1 MSIGTNKADY
11 IYPKDPRLQ
20 NQVPLWLKFYAH
32 EYTNNSLLRSNNS
45 PSGAPAAFG
54 TPRLASISVPAP
66 TDLTT
71 YSNVHYA
78 TERAGN
84 DTLANPSQ
92 TLDTVLS
99 AAGIAAVAAGQP
111 WVAGLAA
118 GGLIVKATTEFMV
131 SAINDVFLGS
141 VLQDLDLSDT
151 KFIGVAK
158 RVFTFRLLMPSLSQG
173 ESEAAADVCDAFQ
186 AYQLPTALPYPFA
199 GKMRHPPLWRIG
211 VGAAGTLKF
220 DPHWNN
226 QPQWCLLSAVTV
238 NKTAFKGAYGVDSG
252 GSIKPL
258 AQSVTLEFV
267 ELEPNMRS
275 SGLYSKNIKSRSSA
289 FYERV
294 TPGGV

>member
-1 MSIGTNKADY
+1 MPVDADY
-11 IYPKDPRLQ
+11 IYPKDPILQ
-20 NQVPLWLKFYAH
+20 QQVPLWLKFYAH
-32 EYTNNSLLRSNNS
+32 EYTNNSILRANNS
-45 PSGAPAAFG
+45 ADGAPSSFS

-78 TERAGN
+78 TERSGA
-84 DTLANPSQ
+84 DTLANPSK
-92 TLDTVLS
+92 TFDSLTS
-99 AAGIAAVAAGQP
+99 AAGIAAVSAGQP
-111 WVAGLAA
+111 WLAA
-118 GGLIVKATTEFMV
+118 GAAGALIVKGV
-131 SAINDVFLGS
+131 SQFTVDMIDDTFLGNA
-141 VLQDLDLSDT
+141 LQDLDLSDT

-158 RVFTFRLLMPSLSQG
+158 RVFTFRLLMPALSTG
-173 ESEAAADVCDAFQ
+173 ESEAASDVCDAFQ
-186 AYQLPTALPYPFA
+186 AYQLPTALLYSFA
-199 GKMRHPPLWRIG
+199 NKMRHPPLWRIG

-252 GSIKPL
+252 GKIKPL

-275 SGLYSKNIKSRSSA
+275 GSTAYSKRIKSRSST
-289 FYERV
+289 FF
-294 TPGGV
+294 GG

>member
-1 MSIGTNKADY
+1 MPVAADY

-45 PSGAPAAFG
+45 ASGAPQSFG

-84 DTLANPSQ
+84 DTLANPA
-92 TLDTVLS
+92 TTFEKAAA
-99 AAGIAAVAAGQP
+99 AAGLAGLAAGQP
-111 WVAGLAA
+111 WLTATAA
-118 GGLIVKATTEFMV
+118 GALIVKGIAEFTVDM
-131 SAINDVFLGS
+131 INDTFLGS
-141 VLQDLDLSDT
+141 ALQDLDLSDT

-173 ESEAAADVCDAFQ
+173 ESEAASDVCDAFQ

-211 VGAAGTLKF
+211 VGAADTLKF

-252 GSIKPL
+252 GIIKPL

-275 SGLYSKNIKSRSSA
+275 SGLYSKRIKSRSSA